1 MGVATTIRYDN
12 CMFPT
17 FGCVYT
23 CTSLC
28 HTHTCTH
35 THTHTAPSAPEGLS
49 VDGVAATALEISW
62 MPPSDNGGRPID
74 RYQLSIS
81 EDGSVFIPISLSIGS
96 DNRSYL
102 FRSSS
107 SEQFE
112 LEENTT
118 YWYVCWFFSDGC
130 SLTHKHMHA
139 G

>member
-1 MGVATTIRYDN
+1 MTTA
-12 CMFPT
+12 CFPRLVV
-17 FGCVYT
+17 CIHVLN
-23 CTSLC
+23 SLC
-28 HTHTCTH
+28 HTH

-74 RYQLSIS
+74 LYQLSIS
-81 EDGSVFIPISLSIGS
+81 ENGSGFIPISLSIGS

-107 SEQFE
+107 ELFE

-118 YWYVCWFFSDGC
+118 YWCVCIGC
-130 SLTHKHMHA
+130 YS
-139 G
+139 